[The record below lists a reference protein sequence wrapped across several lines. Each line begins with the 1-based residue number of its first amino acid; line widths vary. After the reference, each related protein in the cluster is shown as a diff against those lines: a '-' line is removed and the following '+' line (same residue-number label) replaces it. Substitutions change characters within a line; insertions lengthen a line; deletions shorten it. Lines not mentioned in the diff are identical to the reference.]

1 MKSPI
6 SCQTTNGQGEKM
18 TRDQAQAEVSL
29 IKPIYKRIILKIT
42 GEAFAGGERPINMHS
57 TKKLS
62 DEIEA
67 IHKLGVQ
74 MGIVVGGGNIA
85 RGRDLLSI
93 DRAPADYIGMS
104 ATVANALFLQ
114 ATLEKRG
121 ISART
126 QTAIEM
132 KEFAEPF
139 IYRRAIRHMEKNRI
153 VILACG
159 TGHPFCSTDYTA
171 MLRAYE
177 LNADALL
184 KGTKVNGLYTDD
196 PQKKKSAKFISE
208 ISYQDALKSNVKD
221 IMDNA
226 AFGLALDN
234 PKKIPLHIFNIFE
247 KGNLLRVLLGE
258 KIGSKIF

>member
-1 MKSPI
+1 
-6 SCQTTNGQGEKM
+6 M
-18 TRDQAQAEVSL
+18 TRDQTHAGVNI

-42 GEAFAGGERPINMHS
+42 GEAFAGGEHPINMHS
-57 TKKLS
+57 TKKIA
-62 DEIEA
+62 DEIETV
-67 IHKLGVQ
+67 HRLGVQ

-93 DRAPADYIGMS
+93 ERAPADYIGMS
-104 ATVANALFLQ
+104 ATVTNALFLQ

-121 ISART
+121 IPART

-139 IYRRAIRHMEKNRI
+139 IYRKAIQHMEKGRI

-159 TGHPFCSTDYTA
+159 TGNPYFSTDTAA

-184 KGTKVNGLYTDD
+184 KGTKVDGLYKHYPPKRNEKPIAETT
-196 PQKKKSAKFISE
+196 
-208 ISYQDALKSNVKD
+208 YQEAMKLNVKD

-226 AFGLALDN
+226 AFGLVLDN

-247 KGNLLRVLLGE
+247 KGNLLKILQGE

>member
-1 MKSPI
+1 
-6 SCQTTNGQGEKM
+6 M
-18 TRDQAQAEVSL
+18 TRDQTHAGADI

-42 GEAFAGGERPINMHS
+42 GEAFAGGEHPINMHA
-57 TKKLS
+57 TKKIA

-67 IHKLGVQ
+67 VHKFGVQ

-104 ATVANALFLQ
+104 ATITNALFLQ

-126 QTAIEM
+126 QTAIEI

-139 IYRRAIRHMEKNRI
+139 IYRKAIRHMEKGRI

-159 TGHPFCSTDYTA
+159 TGHPYCSTDYTA

-184 KGTKVNGLYTDD
+184 KGTKVNGLYKHY
-196 PQKKKSAKFISE
+196 PPKKNEKPIAE
-208 ISYQDALKSNVKD
+208 ITYQDAMKSNIKD

-234 PKKIPLHIFNIFE
+234 PKKIPLYIFDIFE
-247 KGNLLRVLLGE
+247 KGNLCRILIGE

>member
-1 MKSPI
+1 M
-6 SCQTTNGQGEKM
+6 E
-18 TRDQAQAEVSL
+18 QASL
-29 IKPIYKRIILKIT
+29 IKSIYKRIILKIT
-42 GEAFAGGERPINMHS
+42 GEAFSGGEHPVNMHS
-57 TKKLS
+57 TKKIA
-62 DEIEA
+62 DEIGA
-67 IHKLGVQ
+67 VHKLGVQ

-104 ATVANALFLQ
+104 ATVTNALFLQ
-114 ATLEKRG
+114 AMLEKRG

-132 KEFAEPF
+132 REFAEPF
-139 IYRRAIRHMEKNRI
+139 IYRKAIRHMEKGRI

-159 TGHPFCSTDYTA
+159 TGHSYCSTDYAA

-177 LNADALL
+177 LNAEALL
-184 KGTKVNGLYTDD
+184 KGTKVDGLYTDD
-196 PQKKKSAKFISE
+196 PRKKKSAKLISE
-208 ISYQDALKSNVKD
+208 ISYQDAIKSNVKD

-247 KGNLLRVLLGE
+247 KNNLLKIIQGE